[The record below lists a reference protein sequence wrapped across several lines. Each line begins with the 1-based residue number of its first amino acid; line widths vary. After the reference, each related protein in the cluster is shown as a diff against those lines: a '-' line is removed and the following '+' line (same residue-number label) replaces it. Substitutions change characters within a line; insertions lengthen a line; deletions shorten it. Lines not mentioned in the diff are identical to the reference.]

1 MVTPF
6 SIRYTL
12 CFLTRG
18 DQVLMLLRDKAPNRG
33 LWNGVGGRIEPG
45 EHPRACVLREVR
57 EETGYSLSDARFA
70 GLLTWEGFE
79 IPAGGLYLFT
89 AQAPNGEPAACSE
102 GQLAWKPR
110 AWVCSSP
117 DVVSNIHI
125 VAPVILRQ
133 EPPQVFHFVYR
144 AGQIERHQVG
154 PVPVQWMI

>member
-1 MVTPF
+1 MDAPF
-6 SIRYTL
+6 SIRFTL

-18 DQVLMLLRDKAPNRG
+18 DQVLMLLRQKAPNRG

-57 EETGYSLSDARFA
+57 EETGYPLSDARFA

-89 AQAPNGEPAACSE
+89 AQAPDGEPAVCSE

-144 AGQIERHQVG
+144 AGQIERHHVG
-154 PVPVQWMI
+154 SVPAQWMI